1 MAVMWAYFINDDEAV
16 AKAAALFTMRRQYYG

>member
-16 AKAAALFTMRRQYYG
+16 ARAAALRVDRGCNS